1 MPNYEITHELTI
13 NKVIIHEHRE
23 IQSLYL
29 KGEAYDFGG
38 FTSHVR
44 DVTMLQL
51 DLINTL
57 T

>member
-1 MPNYEITHELTI
+1 MPNYEITHDITV
-13 NKVIIHEHRE
+13 NKVIKHKHRK

>member
-1 MPNYEITHELTI
+1 MPKYEITHKLTI

-29 KGEAYDFGG
+29 KGEAYDFGE

-51 DLINTL
+51 DP
-57 T
+57 